1 MRRRTYLRSIGGI
14 ALTPTLSLARTDTG
28 GHITPEQYKRR
39 VPDSLAG
46 FGVEHREHDTESV
59 GTHIYSLYSKRPPHP
74 SIAYTEYPP
83 DTEGRSQI
91 IADVGMLRYGVDSVS
106 EATRLLERFVHRV
119 DYQMHREWSE
129 DGNRYIYDVYTVE
142 DWTLTVQN
150 RLGGEYSSL
159 LAVIDGERVEFDSDK
174 ERFRVVKQLIQERI

>member
-1 MRRRTYLRSIGGI
+1 MKRRQYLTTVGGI
-14 ALTPTLSLARTDTG
+14 ALTPTLSLARTNTS
-28 GHITPEQYKRR
+28 GHITPEQYKRQ

-46 FGVEHREHDTESV
+46 FEVNHKEHDTESV

-74 SIAYTEYPP
+74 SIAYTEQPP

-106 EATRLLERFVHRV
+106 EATRLLERFVDRV

-150 RLGGEYSSL
+150 RLGTEYHCL
-159 LAVIDGERVEFDSDK
+159 TAIIDGERVEFDSDK
-174 ERFRVVKQLIQERI
+174 ERFRVVKQLIREKI